1 MRIGLVSTPW
11 VPVPPPAYGGLE
23 AIVDRLAR
31 GLAAD
36 GHEVLLAAPSNST
49 CPVPTVEGLG
59 EADPAGG
66 IGGDAAIELNHVAR
80 AYAAM
85 GSMDVIHDHT
95 IPGPLYRGRPAS
107 VPVVATNHGPFD
119 KAMNYLYGLMSN
131 DTSIVAIS
139 ANQASAARALPIT
152 RVIHHGLDLDR
163 VPVGDGK
170 GGYAAFL
177 GRMTP
182 DKGPREAIM
191 VAREADV
198 PLRIAAKMRERQEQ
212 QYFDDVI
219 APLLSDDIQYIGEVD
234 EAGKYELLGAAFAM
248 LNPIQWPEPFGLVMI
263 EALACGTPVVTTSAG
278 SVPEII
284 ADGENGLISDDG
296 TAGLAECVTRADQL
310 DRARCREIAEA
321 RFSTERMVS
330 EHVALYAD
338 LDQGG
343 QSQRPPEAGR
353 PLRSLQPRIE
363 RNAPWPSTQ
372 TRV

>member
-36 GHEVLLAAPSNST
+36 GHDVLLAAPSNST
-49 CPVPTVEGLG
+49 CPVPSVDGMG
-59 EADPAGG
+59 EADPDGA
-66 IGGDAAIELNHVAR
+66 IGGDAAIEMNHVAR

-85 GSMDVIHDHT
+85 ESVDVIHDHT
-95 IPGPLYRGRPAS
+95 IAGPLYRHRPPDI
-107 VPVVATNHGPFD
+107 PVTATNHGPFD
-119 KAMNYLYGLMSN
+119 HAANYLYASMAD

-139 ANQASAARALPIT
+139 RNQASAARSVPIS
-152 RVIHHGLDLDR
+152 RVIHHGLDVDR
-163 VPVGDGK
+163 VPVGDGR

-191 VAREADV
+191 VAREARM
-198 PLRIAAKMRERQEQ
+198 PLKIAAKMRESRERE
-212 QYFDDVI
+212 YFDDVI
-219 APLLSDDIQYIGEVD
+219 APLLSDDIVYVGEVD
-234 EAGKYELLGAAFAM
+234 EAGKYELLGAACAM

-284 ADGENGLISDDG
+284 ADGENGLISDAG
-296 TAGLAECVTRADQL
+296 TTALAGCLAGVDRL
-310 DRARCREIAEA
+310 DRARCREVAET

-330 EHVALYAD
+330 EHVDFYLD
-338 LDQGG
+338 LCRRQ
-343 QSQRPPEAGR
+343 PESRAER
-353 PLRSLQPRIE
+353 RVRHLHDRLE
-363 RNAPWPSTQ
+363 RNAPWPPTQ
-372 TRV
+372 SRA